1 MTTEEWLQ
9 RVYKADQNVYDL
21 EFERMRTLNSL
32 CGSAIDTGSE
42 RVQTSQTNA
51 TEDKMIAYA
60 DYAEKINQ
68 AIDDFIYIR
77 DEVERAINKAESYT
91 YRELLR
97 MRYLEFKEWGYIANK
112 LNLSSSNNARGE
124 IKKAALRA
132 VAPYCI

>member
-21 EFERMRTLNSL
+21 EFERMRALNSL

-68 AIDDFIYIR
+68 AIDEFIYIR
-77 DEVERAINKAESYT
+77 DEVERAINKVENYT

>member
-21 EFERMRTLNSL
+21 EFERMRALNSL

-51 TEDKMIAYA
+51 TEDKMIAYV

-77 DEVERAINKAESYT
+77 DEVERAINKVESYT

-97 MRYLEFKEWGYIANK
+97 MRYLEFKEWGYIENK
-112 LNLSSSNNARGE
+112 LQFPPESGR
-124 IKKAALRA
+124 KYRKYCALKA
-132 VAPYCI
+132 VAPYCV